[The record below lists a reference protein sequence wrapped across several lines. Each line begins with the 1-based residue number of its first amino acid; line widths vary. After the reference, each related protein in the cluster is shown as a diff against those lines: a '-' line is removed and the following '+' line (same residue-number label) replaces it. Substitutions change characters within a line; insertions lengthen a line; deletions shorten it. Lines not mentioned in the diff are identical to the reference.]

1 MYCSQTENRKE
12 NSHMNKEIF
21 TTANMDVIVNS
32 LMKSAAN
39 GNMSA
44 KMVDAVN
51 NSINELKPGKPLSK
65 AEKEALV
72 SLWDNLIVAV
82 ANDIVPIG
90 KLASEYKAAYSDAS
104 MEKFALDM
112 YAEHKEL
119 NKKACKAGAG
129 CSHTADDSKYPKIAA
144 TLESIADAL
153 KVMDINCVAELL
165 VVTVDDI
172 KKAMEDPNTYGK
184 ELADK
189 VSDVRFA
196 ALCTLVDT
204 INEFTE
210 EGKDKECCCGDHKCT
225 CNDNKDTNTDDDN
238 QDDESILVNALVK
251 ILEEEAAKKKE
262 EEKKQEEPKY
272 KVYCFSSDDFG
283 FKDPF
288 IRHQKQISDLIDRLF
303 DF

>member
-1 MYCSQTENRKE
+1 
-12 NSHMNKEIF
+12 MNKEIF
-21 TTANMDVIVNS
+21 TTANMDVIIHS

-51 NSINELKPGKPLSK
+51 NAINDLKPGKPLSK

-82 ANDIVPIG
+82 ANDIVPLG
-90 KLASEYKAAYSDAS
+90 QLATGYKPEYPDAS
-104 MEKFALDM
+104 MEKFAIDM
-112 YAEHKEL
+112 YTKHKTL
-119 NKKACKAGAG
+119 NQNACKAGDGCVNTAG
-129 CSHTADDSKYPKIAA
+129 DSKQLKIKA
-144 TLESIADAL
+144 TLDSISDAI
-153 KVMDINCVAELL
+153 KVMDITCVAELL

-172 KKAMEDPNTYGK
+172 KKALDDPHTYGK

-196 ALCTLVDT
+196 ALCTLTDS
-204 INEFTE
+204 INEFTKE
-210 EGKDKECCCGDHKCT
+210 DKDKECCCGDHKCA
-225 CNDNKDTNTDDDN
+225 CNDTECADNKDDITDDDS

-251 ILEEEAAKKKE
+251 ILEEEDEKKKK

-272 KVYCFSSDDFG
+272 KVYCFSSEDFG